1 MTTSQH
7 YTEQL
12 LNPVGEPEITT
23 TATTFYFKCRAKHS
37 IFTLLLILSCLL
49 LFQSN
54 LQKHQLR
61 KRNRY
66 EPIYPIICHV
76 HPLLSILYHL
86 HLHLLS
92 FIIHHLSFI
101 IHPLSSTIHPLSSII
116 HHLSFIIH
124 PLSFIIHPLSSI
136 HIFYVDLHPL
146 PNNVHIINRINTY
159 RCVFL
164 LFVASSALW

>member
-1 MTTSQH
+1 MKTSQH
-7 YTEQL
+7 YPEQL

-66 EPIYPIICHV
+66 EPIYHTFIYPIICHV

-92 FIIHHLSFI
+92 FIIQH
-101 IHPLSSTIHPLSSII
+101 
-116 HHLSFIIH
+116 
-124 PLSFIIHPLSSI
+124 LSFIIHPLSSI